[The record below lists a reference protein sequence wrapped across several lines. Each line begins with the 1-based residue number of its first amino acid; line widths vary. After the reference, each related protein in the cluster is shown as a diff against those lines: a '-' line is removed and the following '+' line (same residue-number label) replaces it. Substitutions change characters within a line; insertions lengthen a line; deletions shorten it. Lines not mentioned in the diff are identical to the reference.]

1 MTLHNKLIIIVI
13 VLIII
18 LLILPYLNK
27 GSYFS
32 AVTPTDYSSANENN
46 QNNQNNNTIVLI
58 FFADWC
64 GYCKKAKPTFDK
76 LANDYPN
83 KVQLIDSDKN
93 KDLLSKYSVKSFPTI
108 MTNTGDKYESN
119 DRSYESLSQ
128 FINNY

>member
-1 MTLHNKLIIIVI
+1 MNLHNKLIIILI
-13 VLIII
+13 LLIII

-32 AVTPTDYSSANENN
+32 AVTPTDYSSANE
-46 QNNQNNNTIVLI
+46 NNQNNNTIVLI

-108 MTNTGDKYESN
+108 MTNTGDTYN
-119 DRSYESLSQ
+119 GDRSYESLSQ